1 MKVNLRHITY
11 FTLIALAFT
20 FSTTA
25 QAQNRAYR
33 ATDRQVQTLLDRI
46 ESRTNEFKTAV
57 DRTLDRSN
65 IDGTRQE
72 DSINQI
78 VANFETATDNLKNNF
93 SSRRSSSND
102 VQQVLDRAAFL
113 NSFMRNNR
121 MSQNSQ
127 NLWSQIRTDLNTLS
141 GYYQVRYTW
150 NDAVTPTTYQGSY
163 TVSVTQMR
171 NLLNRLKQRSTS
183 FQQSFNSWNN
193 RYNRNGQMGSAANV
207 PQNIS
212 EFNRALNDLS
222 RNFNDRNRNA
232 GIDQVMRPSA
242 SINSFMSSNR
252 TNNDVT
258 NKWNLVRGDL
268 NTLANY
274 YRVSWD
280 WNNPI
285 YPNDPYGNNGN
296 SGNNG
301 NYGNNGYSDFDSRLT
316 GTYRLNSAQSD
327 NVQDAVARAISN
339 ANIDT
344 NQRERSRRG
353 LERRLTSPETLT
365 FEKRGQQVTMSSAN
379 AQSVTLN
386 ADGVS
391 QTETSPNGR
400 TVTTNVT
407 ATNRDLTINYEGD
420 RMNDY
425 YVSFTPMNNGQLK
438 VTRRVYIENQNTTV
452 TVASVYDK
460 TSQTPEWN
468 TTGYPTNNGGN
479 QSNRFL
485 IPNNTAI
492 VATLD
497 SSISTKTTRDNDR
510 FSMTVTSPSQYNG
523 AVIEGT
529 VNGEGSGVV
538 SGRANMTLSF
548 DTIRTRDGRTYAFA
562 GIVDQVRDTNG
573 NTITVNNEG
582 TVQDKSQTT
591 TTVVRS
597 GIGAALGAI
606 IGAIA
611 GGGKGAAIG
620 AVVGGGAGAGT
631 VVLQGRDNL
640 ELNSGSQFSITATG
654 PSNVGVR

>member
-1 MKVNLRHITY
+1 MKVSLRHITY

-46 ESRTNEFKTAV
+46 ENRTNDFKTEI
-57 DRTLDRSN
+57 DRSLDRSR

-102 VQQVLDRAAFL
+102 VQQVLDRAVFL
-113 NSFMRNNR
+113 NSFMRNNT
-121 MSQNSQ
+121 MSQTSQ
-127 NLWSQIRTDLNTLS
+127 NLWSQIRTDLNMLA
-141 GYYQVRYTW
+141 GYYQVSSTW
-150 NDAVTPTTYQGSY
+150 NDRVTPPINQGGY
-163 TVSVTQMR
+163 TASDSQMR
-171 NLLNRLKQRSTS
+171 NLLYRLNLRSNA
-183 FQQSFNSWNN
+183 FRQSFNTWNN
-193 RYNRNGQMGSAANV
+193 RYNRNNQTVSDSNV
-207 PQNIS
+207 SQLIN
-212 EFNRALNDLS
+212 EFHSALNHLTS
-222 RNFNDRNRNA
+222 NYNNRNS
-232 GIDQVMRPSA
+232 GNGSIEQVLRPSA
-242 SINSFMSSNR
+242 SINSFISSNR

-258 NKWNLVRGDL
+258 SRWNLVRDDL

-280 WNNPI
+280 WNNPT

-296 SGNNG
+296 NG
-301 NYGNNGYSDFDSRLT
+301 NGGYGNFDSRLT
-316 GTYRLNSAQSD
+316 GTYRLNTAQSD
-327 NVQDAVARAISN
+327 NVEDAVEQAINHANYDASQHDRIHRA
-339 ANIDT
+339 
-344 NQRERSRRG
+344 
-353 LERRLTSPETLT
+353 LERRLTSPEILS

-379 AQSVTLN
+379 AQSITLT
-386 ADGVS
+386 ADGVR

-400 TVTTNVT
+400 TVTTSVT

-425 YVSFTPMNNGQLK
+425 YVSFMPMNNGQLK
-438 VTRRVYIENQNTTV
+438 VTRRVYLENQNTTV
-452 TVASVYDK
+452 TVSSMYDK
-460 TSQTPEWN
+460 ISPTPDWN
-468 TTGYPTNNGGN
+468 TATYPSNTGGRPTNG
-479 QSNRFL
+479 FM

-497 SSISTKTTRDNDR
+497 SPISTKTTRDNNR
-510 FSMTVTSPSQYNG
+510 FSMTVTSPSQYSG

-538 SGRANMTLSF
+538 SGRANMSLNF
-548 DTIRTRDGRTYAFA
+548 ETISMRDGRSYKFA

-573 NTITVNNEG
+573 NIITVDNEG
-582 TVQDKSQTT
+582 TVKDSSQTK
-591 TTVVRS
+591 TTVVRA
-597 GIGAALGAI
+597 GIGATLGAI

-620 AVVGGGAGAGT
+620 AVLGGGAGAGT

-640 ELNSGSQFSITATG
+640 ELASGSQFSITATA
-654 PSNVGVR
+654 PSNVSAR